1 MATLLYR
8 LGRWAARRPAT
19 VITAWIALLAL
30 AATGYVLGSGALAST
45 FTIPGT
51 PTAQVTQRLEE
62 QMPRAAGGTASI
74 VFQTSDDTPLTE
86 QQRQAISDRLTQ
98 AADLDGVE
106 TTIDPFTTQAQRTA
120 EADELATGR
129 TELDQG
135 RQQIEQGLQGIQT
148 QRTQAEAAG
157 TLPDL
162 EAELDAQQAELQQQL
177 EELDTQEQ
185 QLDLGQSLMDMAAQI
200 QTVSDDDTT
209 AVASVVFTDPML
221 DVAEDTKQSVVDLF
235 DEQPLDGIDTDYSS
249 DLSAPLGG
257 LIGTGEIIGLLV
269 AATVLIIMLGTLAG
283 AGLPLATALTG
294 VGIGALGTLALS
306 GAVEMVSV
314 TPVLG
319 IMLGLAVGIDYSLFI
334 VHRHRRQLLRGT
346 DVPTSI
352 ALANGTSGNAV
363 VFAGTTVFIALL
375 ALNITGIPFL
385 GLMGTVG
392 ALCIV
397 IAVLVATTLTPAL
410 LGLLG
415 TRILKRSE
423 RTRAQAATPDD
434 HTAPTAPALSTP
446 AALLRVLVAAA
457 ALIAVA
463 LPALDLRLG
472 IPDGSSEEPGTSAY
486 QAYTTV
492 ADKFGPGTNGPLLLV
507 ADLPPTQ
514 DDTELL
520 QHQADIA
527 EQIHALDDVVAIA
540 PIGTS
545 DDQALTAFQILP
557 AEGPTSASTEQL
569 VHHLRSMSP
578 LDGGFDISVAGQAS
592 GKIDISDKLA
602 DALPAYLAVVIGLSL
617 IIMVLVFRS
626 VFVPLIATTG
636 FILSFFAALG
646 GVVAIYQWG
655 WLSEVFGVHT
665 PGPILNFL
673 PTILVGVLFG
683 LAMDYMLF
691 IGSGM
696 REAYAHGT
704 PARAAVGQGLKAGR
718 SVVTAAAIIMVSVFG
733 GFIFSHT
740 AMIRPIGFALA
751 FGVLIDAFVVRMYLI
766 PALMHLAGDQ
776 AWWLPRWL
784 DRLLPDVD
792 VEGASLHHQHPDQT
806 TRDEDENDPVS
817 VH

>member
-8 LGRWAARRPAT
+8 LGHWAARRPAT
-19 VITAWIALLAL
+19 VITTWIALLAL

-51 PTAQVTQRLEE
+51 PTAQVTERLEE
-62 QMPRAAGGTASI
+62 QMPQAAGGTASI

-98 AADLDGVE
+98 AADLDGVQ

-120 EADELATGR
+120 EADELTTGR

-135 RQQIEQGLQGIQT
+135 RQQIEQGLQGIQA

-157 TLPDL
+157 TLPAL
-162 EAELDAQQAELQQQL
+162 QAGLDAQQAELQQQL

-209 AVASVVFTDPML
+209 AVASVVFTNPML

-235 DEQPLDGIDTDYSS
+235 DEQPLDGVDTDYSS

-257 LIGTGEIIGLLV
+257 LIGTGEIIGLIV
-269 AATVLIIMLGTLAG
+269 AAAVLIIMLGTLAG

-306 GAVEMVSV
+306 GTVEMVSV

-319 IMLGLAVGIDYSLFI
+319 VMLGLAVGIDYSLFI

-346 DVPTSI
+346 DVHTSI

-375 ALNITGIPFL
+375 ALNVTGIPFL

-434 HTAPTAPALSTP
+434 HTAPAMSTP
-446 AALLRVLVAAA
+446 AALLRVLVATA

-463 LPALDLRLG
+463 VPALDMRLG
-472 IPDGSSEEPGTSAY
+472 IPDGSSEEPDTSAY

-507 ADLPPTQ
+507 ADLPPAQ

-545 DDQALTAFQILP
+545 DDQTLTAFQILP

-569 VHHLRSMSP
+569 VHQLRSMSP
-578 LDGGFDISVAGQAS
+578 LEGGFDISVAGQAS

-626 VFVPLIATTG
+626 VFVPVIATAG

-696 REAYAHGT
+696 REAYTHGT

-751 FGVLIDAFVVRMYLI
+751 FGVLIDAFVIRMYLI
-766 PALMHLAGDQ
+766 PALMHLAGDK

-784 DRLLPDVD
+784 ERLLPDVD
-792 VEGASLHHQHPDQT
+792 VEGASLQHQHPDQT
-806 TRDEDENDPVS
+806 THTRDEDDPVS
-817 VH
+817 IH